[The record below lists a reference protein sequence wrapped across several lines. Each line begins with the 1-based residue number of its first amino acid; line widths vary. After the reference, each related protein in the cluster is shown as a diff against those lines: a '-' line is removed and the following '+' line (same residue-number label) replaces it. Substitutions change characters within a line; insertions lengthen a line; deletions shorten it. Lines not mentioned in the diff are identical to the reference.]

1 MKKCVLSVKLKMLH
15 TAYKRLDAECRML
28 YDGSHQQE
36 EACMTTNA
44 TPGDRPII
52 ALAMGDPAGISA
64 ELTARVLALPEL
76 VDAAHI
82 IAIGDRRILDEGA
95 LVAGIELDL
104 LPISLEGPNG
114 RDAKR
119 HAFVDLAHL
128 DPAKVIQGEASLAG
142 GQFATRNFR
151 TALEL
156 AHAGKADAVCFT
168 PFNKKAMR
176 YAYPGY
182 DDEIRFVADVI
193 SFAGKVREF
202 NVLERVW
209 NARVTSHIPL
219 SEVASSLSIDRILA
233 ELELTQ
239 SCLKNAGYDN
249 PRIAVAGLNPHAGD
263 GGSFGMEEINIIEPA
278 VAKAQARGFDVQ
290 GPFPADTV
298 FLRAIKEGFHAVL
311 TMYHDQGQI
320 AMKLMGF
327 DKGVTMMGGL
337 PFPLC
342 TPAHGTAYDIAGK
355 GIADVGASR
364 EALLLAARMA
374 KRAAGLAAAA

>member
-1 MKKCVLSVKLKMLH
+1 MTES
-15 TAYKRLDAECRML
+15 AE
-28 YDGSHQQE
+28 
-36 EACMTTNA
+36 NV
-44 TPGDRPII
+44 RPVI
-52 ALAMGDPAGISA
+52 ALAMGDPAGISP
-64 ELTARVLALPEL
+64 ELTARIIALDD
-76 VDAAHI
+76 VKAAAHLVV
-82 IAIGDRRILDEGA
+82 IGDRRILDEGA
-95 LVAGIELDL
+95 RAAGLTLDL
-104 LPISLEGPNG
+104 EPATLETFQQAG
-114 RDAKR
+114 RQR
-119 HAFVDLAHL
+119 HVFIDLGHL
-128 DPAKVIQGEASLAG
+128 DPADVARGEATLAG
-142 GQFATRNFR
+142 GTFATTNFR
-151 TALEL
+151 TALQL
-156 AHAGKADAVCFT
+156 ADEGKADAVCFT

-193 SFAGKVREF
+193 GFSGKVREF
-202 NVLERVW
+202 NVLEKVW

-219 SEVASSLSIDRILA
+219 KDVAAALSVEAILA
-233 ELELTQ
+233 EIELTAT
-239 SCLKNAGYDN
+239 CLRNAGYDD
-249 PRIAVAGLNPHAGD
+249 PKIAVAGLNPHAGD
-263 GGSFGMEEINIIEPA
+263 GGSFGMEEIDIIEPA
-278 VAKAQARGFDVQ
+278 VAAAKARGFNVE

-298 FLRAIKEGFHAVL
+298 FLRALKDGFQAVM

-374 KRAAGLAAAA
+374 KKAAARSAAA

>member
-1 MKKCVLSVKLKMLH
+1 MIE
-15 TAYKRLDAECRML
+15 T
-28 YDGSHQQE
+28 
-36 EACMTTNA
+36 
-44 TPGDRPII
+44 RPVI
-52 ALAMGDPAGISA
+52 ALAMGDPAGVSP
-64 ELTARVLALPEL
+64 ELTARLIALDD
-76 VDAAHI
+76 VKAAAHLVV
-82 IAIGDRRILDEGA
+82 IGDRRILDEGA
-95 LVAGIELDL
+95 ETAGLTLDL
-104 LPISLEGPNG
+104 ETATLENFERASG
-114 RDAKR
+114 DR
-119 HAFVDLAHL
+119 HVFIDLGHL
-128 DPAKVIQGEASLAG
+128 DPADVERGEATLAG
-142 GQFATRNFR
+142 GTFATTNFR

-156 AHAGKADAVCFT
+156 AHKGKAEAVCFT

-193 SFAGKVREF
+193 GFKGKVREF
-202 NVLERVW
+202 NVLEKVW

-219 SEVASSLSIDRILA
+219 KDVAAALSVEAILA
-233 ELELTQ
+233 EIELT
-239 SCLKNAGYDN
+239 SNCLKNAGYDN
-249 PRIAVAGLNPHAGD
+249 PKIAVAGLNPHAGD
-263 GGSFGMEEINIIEPA
+263 GGSFGMEEIDIIEPA
-278 VAKAQARGFDVQ
+278 VEAAKVRGFAVE

-298 FLRAIKEGFHAVL
+298 FLRALKDGFQAVM

-374 KRAAGLAAAA
+374 KKAAA